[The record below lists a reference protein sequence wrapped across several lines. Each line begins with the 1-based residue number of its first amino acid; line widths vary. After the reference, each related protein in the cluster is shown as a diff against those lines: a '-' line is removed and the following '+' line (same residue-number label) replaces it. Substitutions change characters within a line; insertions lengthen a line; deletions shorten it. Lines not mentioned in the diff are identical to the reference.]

1 MGPVAAILGGICG
14 TLGFVFALV
23 FFDVTWAGAFFAYFL
38 CASGT
43 FGALVI
49 LCSTDKGPKQVPCL
63 QEESKSH
70 LAAHS

>member
-1 MGPVAAILGGICG
+1 MGPVAAILGGIFG
-14 TLGFVFALV
+14 TLGFAIALV
-23 FFDVTWAGAFFAYFL
+23 FFDATWSGAFFAYFL

-49 LCSTDKGPKQVPCL
+49 FGSTDKGPKQVPCL
-63 QEESKSH
+63 QEESKSR